1 MTTELIELLK
11 LTVPAGIVLLSA
23 FYIVKMF
30 LQKEYD
36 TLSIKMK
43 SDQQEQTL
51 PLKLQAYER
60 LALFLER
67 ISYTEIL
74 DRTNYEEFNA
84 ISTQQVL
91 IMTIKEEFNHN
102 LSQQIYISPDL
113 WEMIRGAKEQSI
125 SFINNSAKELP
136 ADATGLDL
144 AKVILEKSISEEATP
159 TVLALNELKKE
170 VQAIF

>member
-1 MTTELIELLK
+1 MTTELVDLLK
-11 LTVPAGIVLLSA
+11 MTLPAGIVLVSA

-36 TLSIKMK
+36 VLSIKMK
-43 SDQQEQTL
+43 TDQQEQTL

-67 ISYTEIL
+67 ISYRELL
-74 DRTNYEEFNA
+74 DRTNYEELDA
-84 ISTQQVL
+84 ITTQQVL

-113 WEMIRGAKEQSI
+113 WEMVRGAKEQSI
-125 SFINNSAKELP
+125 SFINSTAKALNK
-136 ADATGLDL
+136 DAHGVEL
-144 AKVILEKSISEEATP
+144 AKAILEQSIAEEMSP
-159 TVLALNELKKE
+159 TDLALNELKKE
-170 VQAIF
+170 VQVLF